1 MGVRYNAPS
10 VLTQITNAIKE
21 FKTGKIPVKLP
32 AAAIQADVVV
42 HSLGGLMTRYL
53 PLVKGFTH
61 DTLGQGVVNKL
72 ITINTP
78 HLGTPLATRF
88 MQQQGFTTRCV
99 ARVLTAAGSIIVRR
113 VRPEYDWVDS
123 AIFDLTENSPIVTD
137 LANMNVRAFPT
148 ARVASTY
155 DNWVTMDIAGLF
167 VKQVCPDDDVAQAMT
182 GTGWRVL
189 MKGENDGVVN
199 INSQQAGVA
208 FPPVE
213 FFPRRAHT
221 DALSKVGFVGPYVT
235 TDAEVSQRVIDL
247 LNTPLSSQV
256 RMCACPRAGRA
267 DSRRGH
273 NDVISW
279 SRDADDSDACLAGG
293 HGRGVVRNPGP
304 EFRPAE
310 SCPGD

>member
-1 MGVRYNAPS
+1 
-10 VLTQITNAIKE
+10 
-21 FKTGKIPVKLP
+21 
-32 AAAIQADVVV
+32 
-42 HSLGGLMTRYL
+42 MTRYL

-99 ARVLTAAGSIIVRR
+99 ARVLTGAGSIIVRR

-155 DNWVTMDIAGLF
+155 DNWATMEFTAGLF
-167 VKQVCPDDDVAQAMT
+167 FKQICSRRRRGPGNDH
-182 GTGWRVL
+182 GYGWRVL

-199 INSQQAGVA
+199 LNSQQAGVA

-213 FFPRRAHT
+213 FFTGRAHT
-221 DALSKVGFVGPYVT
+221 DALSKLGFVGPY
-235 TDAEVSQRVIDL
+235 
-247 LNTPLSSQV
+247 
-256 RMCACPRAGRA
+256 RAQPM
-267 DSRRGH
+267 SRSP
-273 NDVISW
+273 NASLI
-279 SRDADDSDACLAGG
+279 C
-293 HGRGVVRNPGP
+293 
-304 EFRPAE
+304 
-310 SCPGD
+310 